1 MNSYLLSYLA
11 LDIAR
16 ERSRDA
22 ERSWLESQDWLEL
35 PRTGPSQGTR
45 LRRLIARLLASV
57 SRGFASIV
65 RRLDSH
71 VADDL
76 GRGLAPAE

>member
-1 MNSYLLSYLA
+1 VNGYLLSFLA
-11 LDIAR
+11 LDVAR
-16 ERSRDA
+16 ERTRDA
-22 ERSWLESQDWLEL
+22 ERSWLESQFTK
-35 PRTGPSQGTR
+35 TGPSRATR
-45 LRRLIARLLASV
+45 LRRLAARLLASV

-65 RRLDSH
+65 RRLDAH